1 MFERCAVIR
10 PHVMKVERVGATALA
25 QLVAD
30 AQALLI
36 PSFNEGYGLPVV
48 EALTVGT
55 PVIASDIP
63 VFREI
68 TQDCATL
75 LSPFNGQDWRD
86 TILAFSKPQSSAL
99 NAARAKAA
107 QFSAPNWDNYFQG
120 VEGFL
125 DSL

>member
-1 MFERCAVIR
+1 
-10 PHVMKVERVGATALA
+10 
-25 QLVAD
+25 
-30 AQALLI
+30 LLI

-48 EALTVGT
+48 EALTLGT

-75 LSPFNGQDWRD
+75 LSPLNGQDWRD

-107 QFSAPNWDNYFQG
+107 QFGAPNWDDYFQG
-120 VEGFL
+120 VENFL